1 MKRIDTAILAGLLAL
16 LAAALGA
23 ALMTRG
29 WADYRNRLHL
39 SSHRASEPVDMRP
52 LETAQQLAQQAVTHT
67 EQDYAQQALRL
78 ADHAVDLA
86 FAAAVEEA
94 TETRPHL

>member
-1 MKRIDTAILAGLLAL
+1 MKRTDTAILAGLLAL

-39 SSHRASEPVDMRP
+39 GSHRASQPWICDRSKQP
-52 LETAQQLAQQAVTHT
+52 SSW
-67 EQDYAQQALRL
+67 RSK
-78 ADHAVDLA
+78 
-86 FAAAVEEA
+86 
-94 TETRPHL
+94 P